1 MTGTPRGKHSH
12 RCKICRSGV
21 YCYKQ
26 ACGLPQKL
34 DACAECRRTGRYAAP
49 VVARETALAVVVA
62 HAAPALKGWL
72 AGLPDATREAVYVIM
87 RDMDAKAERAN
98 TRHMELRPRYGE
110 IAVGGAHMDPFFE
123 YEGIR
128 GMLRA
133 LRDGMTPSDACAAG
147 NEAANYAIGRW
158 NASREWQVHRA
169 KDSERT
175 ALKYQC
181 LRLQLAVQ
189 KGAIG

>member
-1 MTGTPRGKHSH
+1 MTSTPRGKHSH

-21 YCYKQ
+21 YCYQ
-26 ACGLPQKL
+26 SGCLEPQRI
-34 DACAECRRTGRYAAP
+34 DACAECRRTGRYVAP
-49 VVARETALAVVVA
+49 IVARETAPAVVVS

-72 AGLPDATREAVYVIM
+72 AGLPDATREAVYAVM
-87 RDMDAKAERAN
+87 RDMDTKAERAN
-98 TRHMELRPRYGE
+98 ARHMELRPRYGE

-123 YEGIR
+123 YEGLR
-128 GMLRA
+128 AMLRD
-133 LRDGMTPSDACAAG
+133 LHDGGTPLHACVVG

-175 ALKYQC
+175 ALEYQC
-181 LRLQLAVQ
+181 SRLQLVVQ
-189 KGAIG
+189 KGAA